1 MAHEILTLKLREL
14 EDQFSH
20 LSRRIYSSQTAG
32 HEQLQQDM
40 AALSQEWNQASAD
53 LRQSLQQSRA
63 QIASVLA
70 NAYAEVEQAIQR
82 ADNTLQG
89 HGHMPEDSDASSEEK
104 ILIAEYSL
112 DFALLA
118 ANRALLLSLQAID
131 AQLTQEERR
140 PL

>member
-14 EDQFSH
+14 EDQFSQ
-20 LSRRIYSSQTAG
+20 LSSRIYSSQTAG
-32 HEQLQQDM
+32 HEQIQQDM
-40 AALSQEWNQASAD
+40 AALNQEWIQASAD
-53 LRQSLQQSRA
+53 LQQSLQQSRA

-70 NAYAEVEQAIQR
+70 NTYSEVEQAIQR
-82 ADNTLQG
+82 ADHTLQS
-89 HGHMPEDSDASSEEK
+89 HAHTPDNSDASSEEK
-104 ILIAEYSL
+104 ILVAEYSL

>member
-20 LSRRIYSSQTAG
+20 LSRRICSSQTAG

-89 HGHMPEDSDASSEEK
+89 HAHTPGNSDASSEEK
-104 ILIAEYSL
+104 ILVAEYSL

>member
-20 LSRRIYSSQTAG
+20 LSRRIYSSQTAD
-32 HEQLQQDM
+32 HKQLQQEM
-40 AALSQEWNQASAD
+40 TALSQEWNQASDD

-70 NAYAEVEQAIQR
+70 NAYAEVEQR

-89 HGHMPEDSDASSEEK
+89 HGHTPEDSDASSEEK

>member
-14 EDQFSH
+14 EDQFSQ
-20 LSRRIYSSQTAG
+20 LSNRIYSSQTAG
-32 HEQLQQDM
+32 HEQIQQDI
-40 AALSQEWNQASAD
+40 AALSQEWIQASAD
-53 LRQSLQQSRA
+53 LRQSLQQTRA

-70 NAYAEVEQAIQR
+70 NTYAEVEQAIQR
-82 ADNTLQG
+82 ADRTLQG
-89 HGHMPEDSDASSEEK
+89 HAHTPDNSDASSEEK
-104 ILIAEYSL
+104 ILVAEYSL

>member
-20 LSRRIYSSQTAG
+20 LSRRIYSSQTAD
-32 HEQLQQDM
+32 HEQLQQEM
-40 AALSQEWNQASAD
+40 TALSQEWNQASAD

-89 HGHMPEDSDASSEEK
+89 HGHTPEDSDASSEEK